1 MKLPKVGEVAYA
13 VQAPGDRKGE
23 TTFLCSTQCNIERT
37 AKRAIDEGIGSIND
51 CLEEGEEVTE
61 KDLIVWEMRRIQ

>member
-13 VQAPGDRKGE
+13 VQAPDDREGE

-37 AKRAIDEGIGSIND
+37 AKKAIKEGIGVIND
-51 CLEEGEEVTE
+51 CREEEEQVTE
-61 KDLIVWEMRRIQ
+61 KDLIVWEMRRIS